1 MPSNKSN
8 SYCHFI
14 HIKDLGK
21 KKVKSEAYDSIVWD
35 LDGTL
40 YSIPALKFKIIKSL
54 YKFSVLRN
62 VLNFFRTEALIQKER
77 EAHEFSLNKYKDDFY
92 TMQRFINSYLDQA
105 LVKPEALQLALQARN
120 HNLNQ
125 LVVSEY
131 PIGNKL
137 ELLEVVEY
145 FQGAFSCSEDMGS
158 WKPSEKTA
166 HFVLSKLGNAQRIL
180 VIGDREDTDGEM
192 AKNIHNL
199 INISR

>member
-1 MPSNKSN
+1 MQSNETNK
-8 SYCHFI
+8 YCHYI
-14 HIKDLGK
+14 HIRDL
-21 KKVKSEAYDSIVWD
+21 SEKNICLANYDSIIWD

-40 YSIPALKFKIIKSL
+40 YSIAALKLKIFKTL
-54 YKFSVLRN
+54 YRFSVFKN
-62 VLNFFRTEALIQKER
+62 IYNFFQTEKLIQKER
-77 EAHEFSLNKYKDDFY
+77 ESHGFGLDLYRDNFY
-92 TMQRFINSYLDQA
+92 TMQEFINSYLNKS
-105 LVKPEALQLALQARN
+105 LVRPEAIQLAKVASN
-120 HNLNQ
+120 HKLNQ

-180 VIGDREDTDGEM
+180 VFGDREDTDGEM